1 MLTVN
6 TRITTE
12 NLIEYIKSNIEQ
24 FNLNLTNEQLSCP
37 TDDTDNYAITVN
49 LNFFPLK
56 ANLNTKIDL
65 IGNNLDDILSEI
77 NDDFYRI
84 GVLSNINDLEDVD
97 ISLYS
102 SILWLLKDG
111 FSNYKN
117 KKQSEYI
124 YEFIKTVKLDS
135 QTDLFDKFCYKSMGW
150 TKTQLLEDIKSEDIK
165 TTVIR
170 YLADYLH
177 VNIFILN
184 VLDGK
189 VYYSGSDG
197 WITYKKNLLLIKHK
211 NNNFEPVY
219 TPTTKFFTTS
229 SKLVSYLLTKPYV
242 VNILQCNFKE
252 STENEFGE
260 ESEELDKYISKQTEI
275 VEESETINKFDDDSS
290 DGENSEQKEI
300 DYTTMSYVQLKK
312 IAIEYDINLYF
323 LKDGKKKKKSKSM
336 IIKDIQKNVNKPDY
350 SNYKVL
356 QLRELALE
364 CGLVIKDGKKYKVK
378 SILLEELDEYFS

>member
-1 MLTVN
+1 
-6 TRITTE
+6 
-12 NLIEYIKSNIEQ
+12 
-24 FNLNLTNEQLSCP
+24 
-37 TDDTDNYAITVN
+37 
-49 LNFFPLK
+49 
-56 ANLNTKIDL
+56 
-65 IGNNLDDILSEI
+65 
-77 NDDFYRI
+77 
-84 GVLSNINDLEDVD
+84 
-97 ISLYS
+97 
-102 SILWLLKDG
+102 
-111 FSNYKN
+111 
-117 KKQSEYI
+117 
-124 YEFIKTVKLDS
+124 
-135 QTDLFDKFCYKSMGW
+135 MGW

-364 CGLVIKDGKKYKVK
+364 YGLVIKDGKKYKVK